1 MDDRVLD
8 PDGARQRLEAWKGRI
23 DKLAADTKTM
33 SDRFESLRVTAT
45 DPEGIAEVTVDS
57 AGALVDLRLT
67 RQMERSTPEV
77 VARAVMDTIRR
88 AKAELADRSEKIIED
103 TVGTE
108 SHAARAIAQRVGQR
122 LRAPA
127 QDTASRDRDEDD
139 RTDDLSWR

>member
-1 MDDRVLD
+1 MD

-23 DKLAADTKTM
+23 DKLATDTKAM
-33 SDRFESLRVTAT
+33 SDRFESLQVTAT

-57 AGALVDLRLT
+57 AGSLVGLRLT

-77 VARAVMDTIRR
+77 VARTIMDTIRR
-88 AKAELADRSEKIIED
+88 AKAELADRSQEIIEE

-122 LRAPA
+122 LRGPEPDAAP
-127 QDTASRDRDEDD
+127 RDRDDS
-139 RTDDLSWR
+139 TDDDNTDELSWR